1 MSWGLGLMKLVHLL
15 AASAVALVLP
25 TAADAA
31 RLVHA
36 VVHGNELLQICKGAT
51 DDPDAFDSCDTYI
64 IGATDALDL
73 VALHLT
79 NICRPESHSIQQ
91 LRDITVLWLEEHPE
105 ERHRPAAKLIGL
117 ALADAWP
124 CNK

>member
-1 MSWGLGLMKLVHLL
+1 MKLQLFL
-15 AASAVALVLP
+15 AASAVALMLP

-36 VVHGNELLQICKGAT
+36 VVHGNELLQLCTGE
-51 DDPDAFDSCDTYI
+51 PDAPDSFDSCDTYI

-79 NICRPESHSIQQ
+79 NICRPERHSIQQ
-91 LRDITVLWLEEHPE
+91 LRDITVNWLEEHPE

-117 ALADAWP
+117 ALAEAWP
-124 CNK
+124 CDE